1 MNEELTLIGDDCN
14 LETCEFGPEKIGDAT
29 KSFDE
34 LAGGAAA
41 SGAGK
46 GLWLITAK
54 AATASLFDDF
64 EIGDV
69 FPADGDEVPATGDKA
84 ELAVETQMADASG
97 WSTTMTASE
106 VETTKLKH
114 KIKKYRKG
122 KADAE
127 GTISSI
133 FTLGVTGEPG
143 ALANQFMKVV
153 KKTASG
159 ITVSQ
164 VNSHPIWLKGIIRDT
179 DVADNVYAFIFGQIE
194 LFNIGFAGKSGEAQG
209 YDAKFRFTGN
219 DPVYYE
225 LELA

>member
-1 MNEELTLIGDDCN
+1 MIEELTLIGDDCS
-14 LETCEFGPEKIGDAT
+14 LEACEFGEEKSGDAA

-41 SGAGK
+41 SGKGK

-54 AATASLFDDF
+54 ASAASLFDDF

-84 ELAVETQMADASG
+84 KLAVETQMADASG
-97 WSTTMTASE
+97 WGITMTASE

-127 GTISSI
+127 GSISSI
-133 FTLGVTGEPG
+133 FTLGVTGESG
-143 ALANQFMKVV
+143 ALTNQFMKVV

-179 DVADNVYAFIFGQIE
+179 NVTGNVFAFVFGQIE
-194 LFNIGFAGKSGEAQG
+194 LFNIGFAGKSGESQA

-225 LELA
+225 IELA